1 MSQNSYTLVFS
12 GKWAHLEPEFIRFH
26 FRDSLIRI
34 RIALLICIF
43 FYAIF
48 GILDALL
55 APEKKEIFWLIRY
68 GMFCPAAAG
77 VIWFSFKPSFEKYAQ
92 ISLFWLCFM
101 AGFGIELMVIL
112 AGPPAAYSYYAG
124 IILVFITIFT
134 FIRLR
139 FIYAVPCS
147 WLIVICYEIGAIWIL
162 KAPSGILIN
171 NNFFFISANIFCML
185 AGYSIEYN
193 MRRRFLSQY
202 KLEQEKNKVS
212 RINKE
217 LEQRVAE
224 RTAQLEAT
232 NAELAEALAQSREL
246 AQKAEVANIAK
257 SEFLANMSHEI
268 RTPMNGV
275 IGATEIVLT
284 EDLSPEAEKSIR
296 MIHDSGI
303 SLLKVVNDILDF
315 SKIESGHLEM
325 EQAPFILE
333 EAIDRL
339 MEMFSGKAEQKGIAL
354 DVQLSPDIPETLVGD
369 AIRLRQVLTNLIS
382 NAVKFTDA
390 GGTITLVIHQ
400 KKERPDTD
408 TVMLDC
414 YVKDTGMGIAT
425 KDLEK
430 LFDPFT
436 QADSSATRKHGG
448 TGLGLTI
455 SKKLIEQ
462 MGGQIH
468 VTSELGK
475 GTTIFFSCC
484 FGCMAEEMPIQPTMQ
499 AAEDLTR
506 QHKERIKGSHILV
519 AEDNPVNQKIIKT
532 ILEKAQLTVTIAS
545 NGKEAVDT
553 LGKASFDAVLM
564 DIQMP
569 EMGGVEAAT
578 HIRNHPQKGG
588 IPIIALTAHAMKG
601 DEETYLSAGMD
612 GYVTKPIDQSKLFK
626 VLFDNIKGQ
635 SSVSGASFI
644 KSCSND

>member
-1 MSQNSYTLVFS
+1 MTYNSFTLAFT
-12 GKWAHLEPEFIRFH
+12 GRWAHLEPEFIRFH
-26 FRDSLIRI
+26 FRDSLVRI

-55 APEKKEIFWLIRY
+55 APDKKEIFWFIRY
-68 GMFCPAAAG
+68 GVFCPAAAC
-77 VIWFSFKPSFEKYAQ
+77 VVWFSYKPNFEKYAQ
-92 ISLFWLCFM
+92 VTLFGLCFL

-171 NNFFFISANIFCML
+171 NNFFFISANVFCML

-193 MRRRFLSQY
+193 MRRRFFSQY

-224 RTAQLEAT
+224 RTIQLERT
-232 NAELAEALAQSREL
+232 NAELAQALAQAREL

-275 IGATEIVLT
+275 IGATEIALT
-284 EDLSPEAEKSIR
+284 ETLSPEVEKSIQ
-296 MIHDSGI
+296 MIHDSGT
-303 SLLKVVNDILDF
+303 SLLKIINDILDF

-325 EQAPFILE
+325 EKAPFILE
-333 EAIDRL
+333 DVISRIIT
-339 MEMFSGKAEQKGIAL
+339 MFCTKAEQKKISL
-354 DVQLSPDIPETLVGD
+354 DVHLSADIPKTLVGD
-369 AIRLRQVLTNLIS
+369 ATRLRQVLVNLIS

-390 GGTITLVIHQ
+390 GGTIALDIHQ
-400 KKERPDTD
+400 REDNPDTNR
-408 TVMLDC
+408 VILDC
-414 YVKDTGMGIAT
+414 YVKDTGIGIAPN
-425 KDLEK
+425 DLEK

-436 QADSSATRKHGG
+436 QADSSSTRKHGG
-448 TGLGLTI
+448 TGLGLPI

-462 MGGQIH
+462 MGGKVH
-468 VTSELGK
+468 VKSEIGK
-475 GTTIFFSCC
+475 GATIFFSCC
-484 FGCMAEEMPIQPTMQ
+484 FDNSGSEETRDKLVVQ
-499 AAEDLTR
+499 ANLEDTPNLMH
-506 QHKERIKGSHILV
+506 QHKARIKGANILV

-532 ILEKAQLTVTIAS
+532 ILEKAQLTVTIAR
-545 NGKEAVDT
+545 NGRQAVDIHNE
-553 LGKASFDAVLM
+553 SDFDAVLM

-569 EMGGVEAAT
+569 EMDGVEAT
-578 HIRNHPQKGG
+578 SHIRKHPQKGAT
-588 IPIIALTAHAMKG
+588 PIIALTAHAMKG
-601 DEETYLSAGMD
+601 DEDTYLSAGMD
-612 GYVTKPIDQSKLFK
+612 GYVSKPIDQKKLFK
-626 VLFDNIKGQ
+626 VLSETIKDF
-635 SSVSGASFI
+635 SRH
-644 KSCSND
+644 